1 MRDEYADKQEALVE
15 WAKTKHVF
23 AACLQEVWWMGTK
36 VQDNVHVHGM
46 PTGWALITHGL
57 QTAVCA
63 RGSQGVGILLS
74 PEAKVAWEKA
84 GCDTFTF
91 GDRILA
97 VRLLLRDEK
106 GRTAYTWIISAY
118 APVSSMTE
126 DIEVYLGHLQECI
139 DHCGSRARLIIGAD
153 VNAALGT
160 RRGRHD
166 RVLGRYGLPRRNDA
180 GTQLYHFLTANELCV
195 TTTFFAGRSKK
206 TGKTRYATWYHPNKL
221 STRRRF

>member
-15 WAKTKHVF
+15 WAKTKHVYV
-23 AACLQEVWWMGTK
+23 ACLQEVWRTGTK

-126 DIEVYLGHLQECI
+126 EIEVYLGHLQKCI
-139 DHCGSRARLIIGAD
+139 DHCGSRASSLEQ
-153 VNAALGT
+153 T
-160 RRGRHD
+160 
-166 RVLGRYGLPRRNDA
+166 
-180 GTQLYHFLTANELCV
+180 
-195 TTTFFAGRSKK
+195 
-206 TGKTRYATWYHPNKL
+206 
-221 STRRRF
+221 

>member
-1 MRDEYADKQEALVE
+1 MGQAQRSGKTDRVPKCSRNARRDADKQEALVE
-15 WAKTKHVF
+15 WAKTKHGYI
-23 AACLQEVWWMGTK
+23 ACLQEVWRTGTK
-36 VQDNVHVHGM
+36 VQDNVHVHSM

-106 GRTAYTWIISAY
+106 GRTAYTLS
-118 APVSSMTE
+118 
-126 DIEVYLGHLQECI
+126 
-139 DHCGSRARLIIGAD
+139 LIHI
-153 VNAALGT
+153 
-160 RRGRHD
+160 
-166 RVLGRYGLPRRNDA
+166 
-180 GTQLYHFLTANELCV
+180 
-195 TTTFFAGRSKK
+195 
-206 TGKTRYATWYHPNKL
+206 
-221 STRRRF
+221 